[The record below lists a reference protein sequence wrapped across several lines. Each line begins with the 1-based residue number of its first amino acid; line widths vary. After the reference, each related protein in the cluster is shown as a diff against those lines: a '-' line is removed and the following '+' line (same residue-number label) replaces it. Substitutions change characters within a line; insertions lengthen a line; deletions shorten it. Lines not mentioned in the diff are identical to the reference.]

1 MNFEEELGAPA
12 EAIFPRLISYTESED
27 AGIKYFSGT
36 AVYCKEFKMKAKP
49 SKKAS
54 YKLNLGKVGNMAT
67 VVLNGDTIATL
78 WHEPYEVDI
87 TRALHK
93 GVNTLNVEVI
103 NPWRN
108 RIIGDRQPGVKKRYT
123 YLGYDNFFDS
133 KSELM
138 PAGLMGPVRII
149 EETR

>member
-1 MNFEEELGAPA
+1 M
-12 EAIFPRLISYTESED
+12 
-27 AGIKYFSGT
+27 
-36 AVYCKEFKMKAKP
+36 YCKEFKMKAKP